1 MELRGLHHLTA
12 VTGNPSIN
20 VGFYTEVLGL
30 RLVKKT
36 VNQDD
41 VSAYHLFYADGMGH
55 PGTEVT
61 FFDWPF
67 AGRTERGAGTITTTA
82 LRVPSRFAL
91 ESWAKRLTS
100 FGVAHQGIAEHSGRA
115 AISFVDPEG
124 QRLQLVDDGGTPGGT
139 PWPGSTVPAEMGI
152 TGLHSVHIPVS
163 DPGPTAMLLTEI
175 LGFRKSHEYRLPDG
189 SETLVYEAGPGGPG
203 TEIHLERRTRPGRG
217 RVGIGGVHHVAFRT
231 PTAFS
236 NCAVPCAWG

>member
-67 AGRTERGAGTITTTA
+67 AGRTERGAGTITTGGTLVNAAEALLKQHSVKVDKRMIHITEPIKNTGEYEVPIKLYLRRREHDEPQSSPHRLTA
-82 LRVPSRFAL
+82 LRV
-91 ESWAKRLTS
+91 W
-100 FGVAHQGIAEHSGRA
+100 
-115 AISFVDPEG
+115 
-124 QRLQLVDDGGTPGGT
+124 
-139 PWPGSTVPAEMGI
+139 
-152 TGLHSVHIPVS
+152 SV
-163 DPGPTAMLLTEI
+163 
-175 LGFRKSHEYRLPDG
+175 
-189 SETLVYEAGPGGPG
+189 
-203 TEIHLERRTRPGRG
+203 RR
-217 RVGIGGVHHVAFRT
+217 
-231 PTAFS
+231 
-236 NCAVPCAWG
+236 